1 MENGQQAATK
11 QDVVEAVRASEDRL
25 VETMRDMQTASE
37 DRVVKTMRDMQTA
50 SEDRLLKTMRDT
62 EDRVVE
68 TMRDM
73 QTEILKGFYSFAE
86 SNRQRVA
93 QLEGN

>member
-1 MENGQQAATK
+1 MTKEADMENGQQASTK

-25 VETMRDMQTASE
+25 VE
-37 DRVVKTMRDMQTA
+37 TMRDMQTA